1 MKEVAQNYSDYLLNA
16 IIVTLYKKY
25 KMDEKAN
32 LFNKLCFIAT
42 SEKFTHVFFMVFNK
56 FVTGQKN
63 FYLKKMI
70 CFHPLLI
77 RCSSTDINI
86 TIQFIIYSTTS
97 PIFWEKKNLVN
108 LINSKTFLENKNVNF
123 FHQLVIFR
131 SLNIVEL
138 KL

>member
-1 MKEVAQNYSDYLLNA
+1 MKKQIYL
-16 IIVTLYKKY
+16 
-25 KMDEKAN
+25 
-32 LFNKLCFIAT
+32 T
-42 SEKFTHVFFMVFNK
+42 SSVLLLLVKNSLMFFFMVFNK

-97 PIFWEKKNLVN
+97 PIFLGKKNLVN

>member
-1 MKEVAQNYSDYLLNA
+1 MKKQIYL
-16 IIVTLYKKY
+16 
-25 KMDEKAN
+25 
-32 LFNKLCFIAT
+32 T
-42 SEKFTHVFFMVFNK
+42 SSVLLLLVKNSLMFFFMVFNK

-97 PIFWEKKNLVN
+97 PIFWKKKK
-108 LINSKTFLENKNVNF
+108 SGKFDQFKNF
-123 FHQLVIFR
+123 
-131 SLNIVEL
+131 S
-138 KL
+138 